1 MSSRYYIYDSYTD
14 SVAEF
19 AEKNPVPK
27 KTADR
32 LSAAINRGR
41 GSYGRAVTAAMTPT
55 SQQSFK
61 GGALRELG
69 NRTRNVWKSGKVGK
83 AGLLG
88 AGLSAAG
95 VVAGGGYAMKRRADR
110 KAQERNSIKGRV
122 KRLLGR

>member
-1 MSSRYYIYDSYTD
+1 MSRYYIYDSVTD
-14 SVAEF
+14 QVAEF

-32 LSAAINRGR
+32 VSTAMNRAR
-41 GSYGRAVTAAMTPT
+41 GSYGRMVNAATTPA

-83 AGLLG
+83 AGLIAAGLG
-88 AGLSAAG
+88 AAG
-95 VVAGGGYAMKRRADR
+95 AVAGGVYKGKKAYDKR
-110 KAQERNSIKGRV
+110 KKERGSIKGRI
-122 KRLLGR
+122 KSLLGR